1 MSAVTLCMF
10 LKKNVQAILHDLSI
24 KYLLMLVNVT
34 LLQLDDVNGQLE
46 LEMDNKN
53 QMERET
59 RNLQMELN
67 SLRAMDKTYAKLE
80 RAKRKVE
87 EEFSAYKVTLLV
99 YPKFLQPLLLNFD
112 LFPLRK
118 KVKE

>member
-1 MSAVTLCMF
+1 M
-10 LKKNVQAILHDLSI
+10 
-24 KYLLMLVNVT
+24 VNIV

-46 LEMDNKN
+46 MEMDNKN

-87 EEFSAYKVTLLV
+87 EEFSAYKVTLLHNRNI
-99 YPKFLQPLLLNFD
+99 LQP
-112 LFPLRK
+112 PLEFWSISFVQK
-118 KVKE
+118 DKGSE

>member
-1 MSAVTLCMF
+1 
-10 LKKNVQAILHDLSI
+10 
-24 KYLLMLVNVT
+24 MLVNVT

-46 LEMDNKN
+46 MEMDNKN

-87 EEFSAYKVTLLV
+87 EEFSAYKVTLLL
-99 YPKFLQPLLLNFD
+99 YPNFLQSPLEFWSI
-112 LFPLRK
+112 FFA
-118 KVKE
+118 